1 MTTWTEQRRAATR
14 ERLAFAGWWA
24 ALALVCGAGLV
35 VFVWTRWPTVGLFAA
50 IVLAGAWLGPILAW
64 ASLRAPRR
72 NAEPWP
78 APGAGYGPWRRQ
90 ANAIGRMLLYHQEDP
105 ALPLNVQREL
115 REAHRELR
123 SVLRAHPSGDDLER
137 ECTRLRNGP
146 LFLARRT
153 AWLSVW
159 PQVKD
164 LEARWRESSGDDST
178 ASAVRQHLLHELVG
192 AAAVAATGGV
202 LPRLLARERWECVEL
217 STDYALQLAAVPGR
231 PLVSPIALA
240 AALAIDWSDFS
251 LPLDPET
258 TRANIATFFAQ
269 SGISLPATP
278 ATDNQQLAAPDIP
291 EPLQAPTVPP
301 AVSAEQLATAVPPAP
316 KRYRRVRV
324 KVRHDH
330 HRHRSL
336 FSRLFGEP
344 FGSVRRG
351 FVSFSQWLRYSFRAW
366 WMYR

>member
-1 MTTWTEQRRAATR
+1 MTTWSEQRLAARR
-14 ERLAFAGWWA
+14 ERLAFTGWWA
-24 ALALVCGAGLV
+24 ALSFVCGAGLAG
-35 VFVWTRWPTVGLFAA
+35 FIWLRSPTAGLFAS
-50 IVLAGAWLGPILAW
+50 IVLFGAWLGPVLAW

-72 NAEPWP
+72 NEAPWP
-78 APGAGYGPWRRQ
+78 EPGSGYAPWRRQ
-90 ANAIGRMLLYHQEDP
+90 ANAIGRMILYHQGDP

-146 LFLARRT
+146 VGLARKT
-153 AWLSVW
+153 AWLYVW

-164 LEARWRESSGDDST
+164 LEARWRESAATHAGAD
-178 ASAVRQHLLHELVG
+178 RQHLLHELVG
-192 AAAVAATGGV
+192 AASVAATEGV

-217 STDYALQLAAVPGR
+217 CTDYALQLAAAPGR

-240 AALAIDWSDFS
+240 AALAIDWGDFS
-251 LPLDPET
+251 VPLDPET
-258 TRANIATFFAQ
+258 TRTDLADFFTQ
-269 SGISLPATP
+269 GGVTLPVNP
-278 ATDNQQLAAPDIP
+278 VIEIP
-291 EPLQAPTVPP
+291 EPAAIPVPEPPP
-301 AVSAEQLATAVPPAP
+301 APRAEPAAETPVPEPPSSP

-324 KVRHDH
+324 KVRHEH

-336 FSRLFGEP
+336 PNRLFGEP
-344 FGSVRRG
+344 LASVRRA
-351 FVSFSQWLRYSFRAW
+351 FCSFAQWLRYSFRAW